1 MKVDLDMLLTIL
13 MAGMAASVVWGRTL
27 MRSLLALS
35 SFGMLATA
43 RYILLRAPD
52 VAMTEAALGVG
63 MGSLVYLLA
72 LSKLG
77 GSTA

>member
-35 SFGMLATA
+35 AFGMLATT
-43 RYILLRAPD
+43 RYVLLRAPD

-63 MGSLVYLLA
+63 LGSLVYLLA